1 MVDDLRCCL
10 NWYRESDAQS
20 AHWFH
25 KLGKVCNGSLVA
37 KARCTSRNIQLIR
50 LACLT
55 DGLDVTIERENVVK
69 RDRKIILYIVKHK

>member
-1 MVDDLRCCL
+1 MLFIVCLSNLVDILSWPKLDLDFNL
-10 NWYRESDAQS
+10 WAVFD
-20 AHWFH
+20 
-25 KLGKVCNGSLVA
+25 G
-37 KARCTSRNIQLIR
+37 